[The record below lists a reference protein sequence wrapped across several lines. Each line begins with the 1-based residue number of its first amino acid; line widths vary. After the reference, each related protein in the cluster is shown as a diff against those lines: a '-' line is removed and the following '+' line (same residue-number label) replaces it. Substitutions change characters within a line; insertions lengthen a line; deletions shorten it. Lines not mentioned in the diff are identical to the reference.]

1 MSDLA
6 ERLQRVIDRAI
17 AERRIVG
24 TVVVVG
30 RTGAQDLRIAAGF
43 LDREA
48 GTAMPPD
55 AIFRLASFT
64 KPIVAVTALAL
75 IERGA
80 FTLDDVVA
88 RWLPDFRPKLRDG
101 SSPDISI
108 RHLLTHT
115 SGLRYGSQL
124 PDDPYVIAK
133 VSGGLDGPGLSL
145 DENLARLA
153 SVPLE
158 FPPGSAWRYSL
169 AIDVLGAVIAK
180 AHGGDLGSAVRE
192 FVTGPLGMRDTAFN
206 VADVGR
212 LAVPYADGTPEPVR
226 MGEPQIVGAD
236 PALALLFS
244 PRRALDPRSYQSGG
258 AGLNGTAGD
267 FALFLDALRSGGE
280 PILKPATLA
289 LASRNHIGTLQR
301 EAKDAGWRFGLISA
315 VLDDPVAAGSP
326 LSTGSLEW
334 GGAWGHRWFVDPAAG
349 ISATILTNTAVE
361 GVGGAFPKEVY
372 RTIYGA

>member
-1 MSDLA
+1 MSDIA

-17 AERRIVG
+17 AEKRIVG

-30 RTGAQDLRIAAGF
+30 KNGAPDIRIAAGF

-48 GTAMPPD
+48 GTAMRPD

-75 IERGA
+75 LERGA
-80 FTLDDVVA
+80 FGLNDVVT

-101 SSPDISI
+101 SAPDITL

-115 SGLRYGSQL
+115 SGLRYSSQL
-124 PDDPYVIAK
+124 PDDPYIIAK
-133 VSGGLDGPGLSL
+133 VSGGLDEPGLGL
-145 DENLARLA
+145 EENLKRLA
-153 SVPLE
+153 SAPLE

-180 AHGGDLGSAVRE
+180 VHGSDLAAAVAE

-206 VADVGR
+206 VVDLGR
-212 LAVPYADGTPEPVR
+212 LAVPYADGTREPLR

-236 PALALLFS
+236 PALALKFS
-244 PRRALDPRSYQSGG
+244 PRRALDPNSYQSGG

-267 FALFLDALRSGGE
+267 FALFLQALRNGG
-280 PILKPATLA
+280 PPLLKPETLA
-289 LASRNHIGTLQR
+289 MASRNQIGTLAR
-301 EAKDAGWRFGLISA
+301 EEKDAGWRFGLISA
-315 VLDDPVAAGSP
+315 VLDDPAAAASP
-326 LSTGSLEW
+326 LSPGSLEW
-334 GGAWGHRWFVDPAAG
+334 GGAWGHRWFVDPSAG
-349 ISATILTNTAVE
+349 LSATILTNTAVE
-361 GVGGAFPKEVY
+361 GVGGAFPKDIY
-372 RTIYGA
+372 AAIYGN